1 MKSSI
6 LSGKSAR
13 LVATFDAENI
23 ANDWIQV
30 LHVDVGDQFRQLG
43 TIQLWECQETG
54 LRFYSPADAAG
65 GENLYTQLEAFD
77 WYYMADK
84 WEFQE
89 ALSMLPKSSNL
100 LEVGVGNGHFL
111 QVAKEKGHNC
121 CGLELNSNA
130 AMRVRELGFEI
141 YEKSL
146 DQFANHYQSRF
157 DVICSFQV
165 LEHVTSPLE
174 FLEGMVAL
182 LRPGGSLILSVPN
195 AAVMRRIDPDN
206 KSLLNQPPHH
216 MSHWDASVFRSL
228 EGILP
233 VELKTIRREPLATYH
248 VAWMVKGY
256 LRNALRSTGPS
267 ISRLLI
273 NRFTTL
279 PIQLGLRA
287 GLKDF
292 LPGHTILVELE
303 LLPSN

>member
-13 LVATFDAENI
+13 LVDTFDAQKI
-23 ANDWIQV
+23 ADDWIQV

-43 TIQLWECQETG
+43 IIELWECQETG
-54 LRFYSPADAAG
+54 LRFYSPANAAG
-65 GENLYTQLEAFD
+65 GENLYTQLETFS

-89 ALSMLPKSSNL
+89 TLSMLPRASNL

-111 QVAKEKGHNC
+111 QVAKERGHNC

-141 YEKSL
+141 YENSL
-146 DQFANHYQSRF
+146 DELANHYQSCF

-174 FLEGMVAL
+174 FLEGMIAL
-182 LRPGGSLILSVPN
+182 LRPGGRLILSVPN
-195 AAVMRRIDPDN
+195 AAVMRRIDPAN
-206 KSLLNQPPHH
+206 RGLLNQPPHH
-216 MSHWDASVFRSL
+216 MSHWDANVFRSL

-233 VELKTIRREPLATYH
+233 VELKSIRRESLAPYH
-248 VAWMVKGY
+248 VTWMVNGY
-256 LRNALRSTGPS
+256 LRNALRFTGS
-267 ISRLLI
+267 NISRLLV

-279 PIQLGLRA
+279 PIQLVLRA

-303 LLPSN
+303 LLSGN